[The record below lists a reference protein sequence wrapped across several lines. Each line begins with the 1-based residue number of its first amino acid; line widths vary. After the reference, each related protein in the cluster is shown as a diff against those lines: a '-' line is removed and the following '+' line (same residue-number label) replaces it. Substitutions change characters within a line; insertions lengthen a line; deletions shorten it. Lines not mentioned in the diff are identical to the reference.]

1 MAIRPITIP
10 SLQLKEDLK
19 TMQKRLFNR
28 TIALAVVGFILCT
41 PAISLGWGSGGHMM
55 VAQIAFERL
64 TPHAKAEVKTLLAIP
79 LEPLSATAKSKDF
92 VSASHWADDL
102 RDFTE
107 FDVFLPYH
115 FIDIPFSDDGT
126 DLPEVASNN
135 IVKALKSNVNI
146 LRNNPDPQKRARA
159 LRFII
164 HFVGDIH
171 QPLHAA
177 TRVSS
182 AEPEGDHGG
191 NFVKINVP
199 GVTSK
204 VKLHSYW
211 DGGLGAF
218 PPMGPN
224 FSPPPLSLIP
234 PAVAKAVNGNPPTD
248 PKLKLNEP
256 FAFKAWADES
266 FDLAR
271 AVVYKGMQNG
281 STADAAYISNGT
293 KVARKRVAWAGYRL
307 AALLNSIWP

>member
-1 MAIRPITIP
+1 MN
-10 SLQLKEDLK
+10 
-19 TMQKRLFNR
+19 MQKRFFNR
-28 TIALAVVGFILCT
+28 TIALAVVCLILCT

-55 VAQIAFERL
+55 VAQIAFGRL
-64 TPHAKAEVKTLLAIP
+64 NQHAKAEVMTLLAIP

-92 VSASHWADDL
+92 VNAAHWADDL
-102 RDFTE
+102 RDFSE
-107 FDVFLPYH
+107 FDVFLPFH
-115 FIDIPFSDDGT
+115 FVDTPFSDDGT
-126 DLPEVASNN
+126 DLPDVASNN
-135 IVKALKSNVNI
+135 ILKALKSNVNI
-146 LRNNPDPQKRARA
+146 LRNNPDPKKRARA

-191 NFVKINVP
+191 NFVLIKVP
-199 GVTSK
+199 GQTK
-204 VKLHSYW
+204 KIKLHSYW

-218 PPMGPN
+218 PPMGPH

-256 FAFKAWADES
+256 FAFKDWADES
-266 FDLAR
+266 FVLAKDT
-271 AVVYKGMQNG
+271 VYKGMQNG
-281 STADAAYISNGT
+281 STADAIYISNGT